1 MRAYVRAAC
10 DAGREGLGAATPI
23 TRDQWCAQ
31 DPGNADRLASA
42 PDFSLMLSSGGESVV
57 LTWVREGASKRFAV
71 PGDRRESLQ
80 RSPRCCRAV
89 RRPEGAK
96 APGSPAS
103 GTDRNVRYAAVRPNR
118 ADRTG
123 RNARPVRHLSGFRYG
138 RYAFFTTSPRGC
150 PFARDPPHPGGG
162 PAGLLFYATHPRPPP
177 ASSHRTTTHHHHARR
192 GAHHAHRWGAMARGS
207 AQQAPPART
216 HPHWGGGED
225 TLPPGEPAGRPCRSV
240 LYR

>member
-1 MRAYVRAAC
+1 MLEDATAPPGRGCAPMVRAAC

-23 TRDQWCAQ
+23 TRDQWCAK
-31 DPGNADRLASA
+31 DPSNPDRLASA
-42 PDFSLMLSSGGESVV
+42 PDFSLMLSSGGGSVV

-103 GTDRNVRYAAVRPNR
+103 GTDRNVRYTAVRPNR

-123 RNARPVRHLSGFRYG
+123 RNACPVRHLSGFRYG

-150 PFARDPPHPGGG
+150 PFARDPVDDLLGTCRHRRQ
-162 PAGLLFYATHPRPPP
+162 PAHQRKKTPRKPDCLPR
-177 ASSHRTTTHHHHARR
+177 SSGHLQPV
-192 GAHHAHRWGAMARGS
+192 AHS
-207 AQQAPPART
+207 AVSPTR
-216 HPHWGGGED
+216 
-225 TLPPGEPAGRPCRSV
+225 
-240 LYR
+240 

>member
-1 MRAYVRAAC
+1 MPEDATAPPGRGCAPMVRAAC

-123 RNARPVRHLSGFRYG
+123 RNACLVRHLSGFRYG

-150 PFARDPPHPGGG
+150 PFARDPGSQLSSDPLRAQHSGHTPGHT
-162 PAGLLFYATHPRPPP
+162 PLRI
-177 ASSHRTTTHHHHARR
+177 
-192 GAHHAHRWGAMARGS
+192 
-207 AQQAPPART
+207 APPCVMVHSCPTPLNGWSGVTLSERT
-216 HPHWGGGED
+216 GSCLGIFS
-225 TLPPGEPAGRPCRSV
+225 TSSGRS
-240 LYR
+240 

>member
-1 MRAYVRAAC
+1 MPEDATAPPGRGCAPKVRAAC

-31 DPGNADRLASA
+31 DPSNADRLASA

-103 GTDRNVRYAAVRPNR
+103 GTDRNVRYTAVRPNR
-118 ADRTG
+118 AHRTG
-123 RNARPVRHLSGFRYG
+123 RNARLVRHLPGFRYG

-150 PFARDPPHPGGG
+150 PGARDQNSGSR
-162 PAGLLFYATHPRPPP
+162 AVVRPRR
-177 ASSHRTTTHHHHARR
+177 ASRR
-192 GAHHAHRWGAMARGS
+192 
-207 AQQAPPART
+207 
-216 HPHWGGGED
+216 
-225 TLPPGEPAGRPCRSV
+225 
-240 LYR
+240 

>member
-1 MRAYVRAAC
+1 MPEDATAPPGRGCAPMVRAAC

-31 DPGNADRLASA
+31 DPSNADQLASA

-96 APGSPAS
+96 APGTPAS

-123 RNARPVRHLSGFRYG
+123 RNACPVRHLPGFRYG

-150 PFARDPPHPGGG
+150 PFARDPRRRPGGT
-162 PAGLLFYATHPRPPP
+162 PVLRYPPP
-177 ASSHRTTTHHHHARR
+177 ATTRELAPPPCPPRRTPRHDGGPWLGEICPAGSSRA
-192 GAHHAHRWGAMARGS
+192 HAHS
-207 AQQAPPART
+207 
-216 HPHWGGGED
+216 GG
-225 TLPPGEPAGRPCRSV
+225 
-240 LYR
+240 

>member
-1 MRAYVRAAC
+1 MPEDATAPPGRGCAPMVRAAC

-31 DPGNADRLASA
+31 DPSNADQLASA

-96 APGSPAS
+96 APGTPAS

-123 RNARPVRHLSGFRYG
+123 RNACPVRHLPGFRYG

-150 PFARDPPHPGGG
+150 PFARDPPPPRRRPGGT
-162 PAGLLFYATHPRPPP
+162 PVLRYPPP
-177 ASSHRTTTHHHHARR
+177 ATTRELAPPPCPPRRTPRHDGGPWLGEICPAGSSRA
-192 GAHHAHRWGAMARGS
+192 HAHS
-207 AQQAPPART
+207 
-216 HPHWGGGED
+216 GG
-225 TLPPGEPAGRPCRSV
+225 
-240 LYR
+240 